1 MSSDW
6 TRAIR
11 VYELG
16 NRNLDG
22 SVILSVK
29 NNVRNFGIID
39 RSFSNFYI
47 LLEPVNITTR
57 FVEKWFTFSSNS
69 VTSKMVPSR
78 TPTVATSSSLY
89 SLSDSLTRT
98 GDNKRGVTR
107 PLARVSSPWHSLR
120 NHSTAFV
127 MDISAF
133 VYSARAASSVIRC
146 FEPGT
151 NLSVDFILPLVA

>member
-22 SVILSVK
+22 SVTLSVK

-39 RSFSNFYI
+39 RSFSNFHI

-57 FVEKWFTFSSNS
+57 FVEK
-69 VTSKMVPSR
+69 
-78 TPTVATSSSLY
+78 
-89 SLSDSLTRT
+89 
-98 GDNKRGVTR
+98 
-107 PLARVSSPWHSLR
+107 
-120 NHSTAFV
+120 
-127 MDISAF
+127 
-133 VYSARAASSVIRC
+133 
-146 FEPGT
+146 
-151 NLSVDFILPLVA
+151 